1 MGRRM
6 ALLSGV
12 GLERSMR
19 ERRVT
24 LAEAEQEAVLSLVGQ
39 EAAAACC

>member
-12 GLERSMR
+12 GLNRTMK
-19 ERRVT
+19 ERRLVQ
-24 LAEAEQEAVLSLVGQ
+24 AEVEQEAVLSLVGQ